1 MIRIAVLGLDEVG
14 REYARASKRDPTSR
28 LVGVYDPDRA
38 RAERLG
44 EELGVPASDHCE
56 ELLETANPEVCIVS
70 PLETNEALVGDLL
83 SRGIHVL
90 FTLPMSPHAEEMEEL
105 LARNTTTRGMLAA
118 DFHLRFTPA
127 MEKAREWVSGGEIGS
142 PLFVNMNLWRDLPEE
157 FGGNP
162 ALLFFELGLHG
173 VDVIRQFVGDIERVQ
188 CFGVRDTRGCF
199 TSAQINM
206 MCSNG
211 AVGHLTISYEMV
223 THHPIARCEIAGSRA
238 RVVIENVYEET
249 TLYVHE
255 RPEKLVLTNSIF
267 GGIPQLSETC
277 YRRLN
282 EFLTSVQKGDLA
294 RDATVVDAC
303 AATRVMKAAYHSAE
317 RGSVEEVEPGC

>member
-1 MIRIAVLGLDEVG
+1 MVRTAILGLDEVG
-14 REYARASKRDPTSR
+14 REYARASKRDSASS

-38 RAERLG
+38 RAQKLG
-44 EELGVPASDHCE
+44 KELGVPVFDRHE
-56 ELLETANPEVCIVS
+56 ELLRVAKPEVSILS
-70 PLETNEALVGDLL
+70 ALEGKEELARVLL

-90 FTLPMSPHAEEMEEL
+90 SALPVAPDAEQCEKLAVRDSEE
-105 LARNTTTRGMLAA
+105 GGILAA

-127 MEKAREWVSGGEIGS
+127 MDKAREWVSGGEIGS
-142 PLFVNMNLWRDLPEE
+142 PLFVNMNLWRDLPESH
-157 FGGNP
+157 GNNP
-162 ALLFFELGLHG
+162 YHLFLSLGAHG

-188 CFGVRDTRGCF
+188 CFGVRDKNGSW

-238 RVVIENVYEET
+238 RVVIENVYEDT

-267 GGIPQLSETC
+267 GGIPQLSETRS
-277 YRRLN
+277 RRLH
-282 EFLTSVQKGDLA
+282 ELLTSVQKGDLA
-294 RDATVVDAC
+294 RDTTAVDAC
-303 AATRVMKAAYHSAE
+303 AAARVMEAAYHSAE
-317 RGSVEEVEPGC
+317 RGSVEEVGS